1 MKAARMVDPG
11 ESIVLLGDAPRF
23 VSRGG
28 EKLAA
33 ALSQFRLDVGAKI
46 ALDAGASTGGF
57 TDCLLQAGAE
67 RVIAVDVGY
76 GQLAAQLRDDPRVEC
91 RERTNVRHLKASD
104 VDAPIDVI
112 VGDLSFISIATVL
125 PGLIEVASPNA
136 DFVLLVKPQFEA
148 GKQEAS
154 RGKGVIRDPDIWKR
168 VIGEVV
174 ATCSGLGVGI
184 MDLMASPVRGPDGNR
199 EFLIHGRAGAPGTL
213 EDADIEAVVGRTA
226 AEEAARS

>member
-1 MKAARMVDPG
+1 MKAARMVDAG
-11 ESIVLLGDAPRF
+11 ESIVLLGEAPRF

-33 ALSQFRLDVGAKI
+33 ALEQFALVVEAKL

-57 TDCLLQAGAE
+57 TDCLLQAGAS

-91 RERTNVRHLKASD
+91 RERTNVRHLRSSD
-104 VDAPIDVI
+104 IEAPVELI
-112 VGDLSFISIATVL
+112 VGDLSFISVATVL
-125 PGLIEVASPNA
+125 PALVEVATSDA

-154 RGKGVIRDPDIWKR
+154 KGKGVIRDPEIWDR
-168 VIGEVV
+168 VIREVV
-174 ATCSGLGVGI
+174 AACSRLGVGI
-184 MDLMASPVRGPDGNR
+184 MEVMASPVRGPDGNR
-199 EFLIHGRAGAPGTL
+199 EFLIHGRVGVPGTL
-213 EDADIEAVVGRTA
+213 DNADIEAVVRHTA